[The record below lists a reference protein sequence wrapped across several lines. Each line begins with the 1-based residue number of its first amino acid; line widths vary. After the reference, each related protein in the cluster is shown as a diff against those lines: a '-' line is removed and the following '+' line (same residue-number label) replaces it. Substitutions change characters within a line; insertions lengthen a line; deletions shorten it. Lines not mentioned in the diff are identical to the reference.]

1 MKMEMIEVFVFV
13 FLFIFLL
20 YFVLYDE
27 RQEGK
32 ESLTMT
38 VSFISNISLSSLK
51 TGNYLRHK
59 GGVQTKSL
67 KGIL

>member
-1 MKMEMIEVFVFV
+1 MTKVFVFV
-13 FLFIFLL
+13 FLFICLF

-27 RQEGK
+27 REKGK

-38 VSFISNISLSSLK
+38 ISFISNLSLSTLK
-51 TGNYLRHK
+51 TRYYPRHK
-59 GGVQTKSL
+59 GVRTKSL